1 MRKASPT
8 ARAKLGKLKSHLF
21 QDNSRR
27 GLRGTV
33 QASLGK
39 IALISDRMTSTY
51 FKVTGVA
58 DSYAANDREEAE
70 RTFRK
75 VTSDDTV
82 SLVMVTE
89 PVFEWIRPLVERFRK
104 EFPLVVSIPAK
115 GGSKAEV
122 DTLAQL
128 IKRTV
133 GIDLKVK

>member
-1 MRKASPT
+1 M
-8 ARAKLGKLKSHLF
+8 
-21 QDNSRR
+21 
-27 GLRGTV
+27 
-33 QASLGK
+33 GK
-39 IALISDRMTSTY
+39 IALISDRTTSTY
-51 FKVTGVA
+51 FKVTGVS
-58 DSYAANDREEAE
+58 DSYAARDREEAE
-70 RTFRK
+70 KIFRK
-75 VTSDDTV
+75 VTSDDTI

-89 PVFEWIRPLVERFRK
+89 PVFEWVRPLVERSKR

>member
-1 MRKASPT
+1 
-8 ARAKLGKLKSHLF
+8 
-21 QDNSRR
+21 
-27 GLRGTV
+27 
-33 QASLGK
+33 
-39 IALISDRMTSTY
+39 MTSTY

>member
-1 MRKASPT
+1 
-8 ARAKLGKLKSHLF
+8 
-21 QDNSRR
+21 
-27 GLRGTV
+27 
-33 QASLGK
+33 LGK

-51 FKVTGVA
+51 FKVTGVSS
-58 DSYAANDREEAE
+58 SYAVKDREEAE
-70 RTFRK
+70 RMFRK
-75 VTSDDTV
+75 VTSDENI

-89 PVFEWIRPLVERFRK
+89 PVFEWIRSLTERSKK

>member
-1 MRKASPT
+1 MPS
-8 ARAKLGKLKSHLF
+8 G
-21 QDNSRR
+21 
-27 GLRGTV
+27 
-33 QASLGK
+33 LGK
-39 IALISDRMTSTY
+39 IALISDGMTSTY
-51 FKVTGVA
+51 FKVTGVSE
-58 DSYAANDREEAE
+58 SYAARDREEAE
-70 RTFRK
+70 RAFRK
-75 VTSDDTV
+75 VTTDGAI

-89 PVFEWIRPLVERFRK
+89 PVFEWIRPLAERLKK

>member
-1 MRKASPT
+1 
-8 ARAKLGKLKSHLF
+8 
-21 QDNSRR
+21 
-27 GLRGTV
+27 
-33 QASLGK
+33 LGK
-39 IALISDRMTSTY
+39 IALISDRITSTY
-51 FKVTGVA
+51 FKVTGVS
-58 DSYAANDREEAE
+58 DSYAAKDREEAE
-70 RTFRK
+70 KMFRK
-75 VTSDDTV
+75 LTSDDTI

-89 PVFEWIRPLVERFRK
+89 PVFEWIRPLTERSKK